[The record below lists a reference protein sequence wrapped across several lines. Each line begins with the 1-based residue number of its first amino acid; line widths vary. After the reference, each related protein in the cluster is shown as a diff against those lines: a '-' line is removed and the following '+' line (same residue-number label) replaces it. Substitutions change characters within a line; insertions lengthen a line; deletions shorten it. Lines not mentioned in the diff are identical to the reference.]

1 MDRVTRARIEGELV
15 HRLAKRCEVPPSE
28 VVDGLVSAMLVEDA
42 RSAVAQAHDL
52 GFIPFVAAQARFI
65 PAWTWAA
72 QAALVVVMYLVATA
86 SASAEATRMTVGILS
101 ALTVLVGVPTIHAS
115 KRYGVAELEY
125 SCLHNTASVLVAR
138 LIALGCSSALAVA
151 CMVGLAVSSLDLGVF
166 EVSLWASLPFFC
178 SCASALAVLRKAPP
192 DAAALLAV
200 AVVAACCSALLL
212 VDIAFSQL
220 YDVASLAV
228 GAAAAALALAW
239 LVREV
244 TLTLR
249 SAAAGLDAFSPHLA
263 KTYH

>member
-15 HRLAKRCEVPPSE
+15 QRLARQREVPHSE
-28 VVDGLVSAMLVEDA
+28 ALDGLVSAMLAEDA
-42 RSAVAQAHDL
+42 RLASHADDL
-52 GFIPFVAAQARFI
+52 GFIPIVAAQVRFI

-72 QAALVVVMYLVATA
+72 QVALVAVMYLVAAA
-86 SASAEATRMTVGILS
+86 SPGTEATRMTVGILS
-101 ALTVLVGVPTIHAS
+101 ALTVLVGVPTVHAS
-115 KRYGVAELEY
+115 RRYGVAELEY

-239 LVREV
+239 LAREV
-244 TLTLR
+244 TLMLR
-249 SAAAGLDAFSPHLA
+249 STTAGLEAFSPHLA

>member
-15 HRLAKRCEVPPSE
+15 QRLARQREVPHSE
-28 VVDGLVSAMLVEDA
+28 ALDGLVSAMLAEDA
-42 RSAVAQAHDL
+42 RLASHADDL
-52 GFIPFVAAQARFI
+52 GFIPIVAAQVRFI

-72 QAALVVVMYLVATA
+72 QVALVAVMYLVAAA
-86 SASAEATRMTVGILS
+86 SPGTEATRMTVGILS
-101 ALTVLVGVPTIHAS
+101 ALTVLVGVPTVHAS
-115 KRYGVAELEY
+115 RRYGVAELEY

-212 VDIAFSQL
+212 VDIAFSPL
-220 YDVASLAV
+220 YDAASLAV

-239 LVREV
+239 LAREV
-244 TLTLR
+244 TLMLR
-249 SAAAGLDAFSPHLA
+249 STTAGLEAFSPHLA